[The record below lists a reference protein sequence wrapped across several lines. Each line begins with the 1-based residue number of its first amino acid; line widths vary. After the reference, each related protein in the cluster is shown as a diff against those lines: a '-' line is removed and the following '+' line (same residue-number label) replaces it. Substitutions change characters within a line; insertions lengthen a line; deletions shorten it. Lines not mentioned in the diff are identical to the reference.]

1 MFKRLF
7 PIDGE
12 MVTLKVE
19 DKPVTVPAGDSDA
32 AAVYAA
38 GFNHFR
44 ESSISN
50 TPRAPYC
57 MMGVC
62 FECLVEIDGSPNHQA
77 CMTTVRDGMSI
88 KIQKGLR
95 GVEP

>member
-7 PIDGE
+7 PIDSE
-12 MVTLKVE
+12 TVSLTVE
-19 DKPVTVPAGDSDA
+19 DRPVTVAAGDSVA
-32 AAVYAA
+32 AAIYAA

-44 ESSISN
+44 ESAISDA
-50 TPRAPYC
+50 PRAPYC

-95 GVEP
+95 DVEP

>member
-7 PIDGE
+7 PIDDE
-12 MVTLKVE
+12 TVTLMVE
-19 DKPVTVPAGDSDA
+19 DKPVTVAAGDSVA

-38 GFNHFR
+38 GFDHFR

-77 CMTTVRDGMSI
+77 CMTAVRNGMSV

>member
-7 PIDGE
+7 ANGNE
-12 MVTLKVE
+12 MVTLKLE
-19 DKPVTVPAGDSDA
+19 DKPVTVPAGDSVA

-38 GFNHFR
+38 GFDHFR
-44 ESSISN
+44 ESAISK

-77 CMTTVRDGMSI
+77 CMTAVRDGMSI